1 MSGGEGELGVYGGSN
16 GQKNITFDLS
26 IGGGRS
32 RRAELI
38 QVDVYVV
45 DKHSGKCGRGGYLS
59 GRCEKEAMMQRH
71 QSLNLTWNLSGV
83 NMADQLPW

>member
-26 IGGGRS
+26 IGGEIS
-32 RRAELI
+32 RRPELI

-45 DKHSGKCGRGGYLS
+45 DKHSGKCG
-59 GRCEKEAMMQRH
+59 E
-71 QSLNLTWNLSGV
+71 V
-83 NMADQLPW
+83 I

>member
-1 MSGGEGELGVYGGSN
+1 MRPSPPSKSVLGFVLSGGVGGIGSGWGESN

-32 RRAELI
+32 RRPELI

-45 DKHSGKCGRGGYLS
+45 DKHSGKCGG
-59 GRCEKEAMMQRH
+59 EEE
-71 QSLNLTWNLSGV
+71 V
-83 NMADQLPW
+83 I

>member
-1 MSGGEGELGVYGGSN
+1 MDGGESN

-26 IGGGRS
+26 IGGGKS

-45 DKHSGKCGRGGYLS
+45 DKHSGKCG
-59 GRCEKEAMMQRH
+59 EEEE
-71 QSLNLTWNLSGV
+71 V
-83 NMADQLPW
+83 I

>member
-1 MSGGEGELGVYGGSN
+1 MEKRGKYEQREKKLAAKICARKSVQGFVLSGGEGELGVDGGSN

-26 IGGGRS
+26 IGGERS

-45 DKHSGKCGRGGYLS
+45 DKHSGKCG
-59 GRCEKEAMMQRH
+59 E
-71 QSLNLTWNLSGV
+71 V
-83 NMADQLPW
+83 I